1 MSEVGRE
8 RVKKKGET
16 EVCRRSIEAA
26 ETSRAAREMRNR
38 QGQRWGRTHCL
49 GEPADRLREVELE
62 LPREALSR
70 PQPWGFRPCQE
81 AGLRPAS
88 FLSHFIFSFL
98 FSLRFPFSHPDND
111 FSPSDLLPS
120 QSRLLSLTMV
130 PSPPGGIPM
139 FQKEKLRPHV
149 GKGCPEGRLLLIPVF
164 SSPDSSTPQA
174 QPSENTWAISTPSIS
189 SGTRALNAQGASR
202 AITLGVKQT
211 GIWARFLLD
220 LVYQWSPQKTHHR
233 DSTSIKQP
241 SLENQEEAQL
251 QEKRG

>member
-164 SSPDSSTPQA
+164 L
-174 QPSENTWAISTPSIS
+174 
-189 SGTRALNAQGASR
+189 RALVN
-202 AITLGVKQT
+202 
-211 GIWARFLLD
+211 
-220 LVYQWSPQKTHHR
+220 
-233 DSTSIKQP
+233 
-241 SLENQEEAQL
+241 SLSL
-251 QEKRG
+251 

>member
-1 MSEVGRE
+1 MVPEGGREEPVARGEEGKPPRGQSILVSGKWREPEGVTLASEVGIE

-16 EVCRRSIEAA
+16 EVCGRSIEAA

-120 QSRLLSLTMV
+120 QGRLLSLTMV

-139 FQKEKLRPHV
+139 SQMEKLRPHV
-149 GKGCPEGRLLLIPVF
+149 GKDSPEGCLLLIPVF

-174 QPSENTWAISTPSIS
+174 QPSEDAWAIPTPSIS
-189 SGTRALNAQGASR
+189 SGTRALDTQGASR
-202 AITLGVKQT
+202 AITLGVK
-211 GIWARFLLD
+211 
-220 LVYQWSPQKTHHR
+220 
-233 DSTSIKQP
+233 
-241 SLENQEEAQL
+241 
-251 QEKRG
+251 